1 MKRHPVFDDV
11 GLPADTDGPRD
22 LTDTFH
28 WFARSAA
35 RLDDFQVAC
44 LRRVFDSGPLFSTAY
59 SGAGFMEAIMGH
71 IAEQTSATPQ
81 LTRCYDACDVAK
93 HCQRTLCAHT
103 GPAAPEH
110 VHTDIT
116 LRFDPRVVEH
126 ARTIQR
132 AFALDVEGMVA
143 SGIRRSK
150 VLHTLGTQMLD
161 AIDSAL
167 IRRPML
173 HEGPCVKC
181 RTICAFRPSWVTG
194 DHIVGHAAG
203 STCRDFSAAGK
214 RLGST
219 GVHTIVFCCWGL
231 ERKAFQEDWLL
242 HECTPDHPSELLLA
256 RYLGET
262 HFIWSFIIDPSMG
275 GYPLTRKRRITVA
288 VKRAWC
294 LHSVPVLM
302 CPSTPLDYFRAALVT
317 DGMIFWSAS
326 REDLDVARVK
336 LGGRPGQAFEELL
349 PAGYRQHL
357 QDNRSALLTQSER
370 LPCHVWDLK
379 DTAAYSHGARRHLRC
394 LLTKSHPWCHEMER
408 SLLPAE
414 ALQAMGL
421 PAFATT
427 AAQLPVRN
435 PFISLVLGG
444 GLTDCELRSL
454 CGNGFHVPTVG
465 VVVIWLLALPVWAQ
479 HWKI

>member
-35 RLDDFQVAC
+35 RLDDFQVAR

-71 IAEQTSATPQ
+71 IAEQTSATPL

-93 HCQRTLCAHT
+93 HCQSTLCAHT

-167 IRRPML
+167 IRRPMV

-181 RTICAFRPSWVTG
+181 RTICAYRPSWVTG

-242 HECTPDHPSELLLA
+242 HECTPDHP
-256 RYLGET
+256 
-262 HFIWSFIIDPSMG
+262 
-275 GYPLTRKRRITVA
+275 
-288 VKRAWC
+288 
-294 LHSVPVLM
+294 
-302 CPSTPLDYFRAALVT
+302 
-317 DGMIFWSAS
+317 
-326 REDLDVARVK
+326 
-336 LGGRPGQAFEELL
+336 
-349 PAGYRQHL
+349 
-357 QDNRSALLTQSER
+357 
-370 LPCHVWDLK
+370 
-379 DTAAYSHGARRHLRC
+379 
-394 LLTKSHPWCHEMER
+394 
-408 SLLPAE
+408 
-414 ALQAMGL
+414 
-421 PAFATT
+421 
-427 AAQLPVRN
+427 
-435 PFISLVLGG
+435 
-444 GLTDCELRSL
+444 
-454 CGNGFHVPTVG
+454 
-465 VVVIWLLALPVWAQ
+465 
-479 HWKI
+479 